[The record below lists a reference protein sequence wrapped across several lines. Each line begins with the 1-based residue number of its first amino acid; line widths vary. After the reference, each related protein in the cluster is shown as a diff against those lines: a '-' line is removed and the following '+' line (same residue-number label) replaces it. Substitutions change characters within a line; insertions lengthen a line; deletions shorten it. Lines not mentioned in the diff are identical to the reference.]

1 MELHPGQ
8 LGMRIALNTPARKA
22 ALLAPV
28 LVLAIIFIAVS
39 GASFLASIFIN
50 RPTLQSHERA
60 MWLQPGN
67 AELAYQT
74 GLQIANGHF
83 SSPSNPSAALKSLQS
98 ATILNPHRSNYWLAL
113 ASACRTI
120 ANCPWQNDVAKAV
133 VADPTNPG
141 VAWEAANL
149 YMSTGQNDKA
159 LQQFKIVIAND
170 PLRISPALE
179 RSWRLWPNAPELIH
193 NLLPRRAEAYFAFLE
208 LMLQQN
214 QPDAAATTWDA
225 MQELGQPVSQRA
237 VLDYVRYLLTHNNIQ
252 RAKLVWEQSA
262 TLAGLADYQPSRENL
277 IVNGGFDLP
286 ILNGG
291 FDWLYGKLA
300 NVTLQLD
307 TVQFHSAPRSLM
319 ISFDKAQISD
329 AGIQHLVLVNP
340 DTNYD
345 FFASYKTENLRGAG
359 GLIFTLQDAVDGSTI
374 FTSDELT
381 GADFWKET
389 DGSFSTGPNSR
400 LLILRMQRIPAGNVI
415 EGSLW
420 VDDVRLAEHAA
431 SSAENFPGQTPAPD
445 IRKARP

>member
-1 MELHPGQ
+1 
-8 LGMRIALNTPARKA
+8 MRIALNTPARKV

-28 LVLAIIFIAVS
+28 LALAIILIAAS
-39 GASFLASIFIN
+39 GASFLASILISS
-50 RPTLQSHERA
+50 PTLQNHERA
-60 MWLQPGN
+60 MWLQSGN

-83 SSPSNPSAALKSLQS
+83 SSPSNPSAALKYLQA
-98 ATILNPHRSNYWLAL
+98 ATILNPHRSNYWMAL

-120 ANCPWQNDVAKAV
+120 TNCPWRDDVAKAV

-159 LQQFKIVIAND
+159 LQQFKIVIEND

-179 RSWRLWPNAPELIH
+179 RSWRLWPDAPALIH
-193 NLLPRRAEAYFAFLE
+193 NLLPRRTEAYVAFLE

-214 QPDAAATTWDA
+214 EPEAAAAAWDG
-225 MQELGQPVSQRA
+225 MQKLDQPISQRA
-237 VLDYVRYLLTHNNIQ
+237 VLDYVRYLLTHNNVQ

-286 ILNGG
+286 IMNGG

-359 GLIFTLQDAVDGSTI
+359 GLVFTLQDALDESTI

-389 DGSFSTGPNSR
+389 DGSFSTGPNTH

-415 EGSLW
+415 EGSFW
-420 VDDVRLAEHAA
+420 VDDVRLTEHSV
-431 SSAENFPGQTPAPD
+431 SSAENFSGHAPD
-445 IRKARP
+445 IRKARQ